1 MMEGTSTEHIA
12 QVLEAILFLLNNK
25 SLADVVTVGEEKN
38 FFYSIRL
45 SI

>member
-1 MMEGTSTEHIA
+1 MERTSTEHIA

-25 SLADVVTVGEEKN
+25 SLADVVTVGDVVT
-38 FFYSIRL
+38 FYSIRL